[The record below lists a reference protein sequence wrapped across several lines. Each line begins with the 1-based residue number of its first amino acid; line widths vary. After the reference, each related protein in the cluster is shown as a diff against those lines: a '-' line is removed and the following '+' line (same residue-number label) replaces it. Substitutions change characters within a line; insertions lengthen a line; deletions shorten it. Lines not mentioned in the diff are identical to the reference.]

1 MTRDG
6 RDVAFLYFG
15 ILLIRHPSAELLM
28 GIGFMEEAL
37 LAKMQK
43 ATTMLLNLAALY
55 LMSRKWKLQSVQG
68 HILIAFP
75 FGKHLPA

>member
-1 MTRDG
+1 MTKDG
-6 RDVAFLYFG
+6 KDVAFLYFG
-15 ILLIRHPSAELLM
+15 ILLIRHLSAELLM
-28 GIGFMEEAL
+28 GIGFMGEAL

-55 LMSRKWKLQSVQG
+55 LMSHKAKLQSVQG